1 MITLDHV
8 AFSYKATGRSLAL
21 FSSCSRSFETGLLH
35 AVIGHSGCGKTTL
48 LYLLA
53 NLIKPDEGTI
63 LLDGQPIGSVGHK
76 QAIILQ
82 DFGLLPWKRVYEN
95 IELGLLLR
103 EVPKEERQLKV
114 ERIMHELGIS
124 SLSTA
129 YPSQLSG
136 GEKQRC
142 AIARALVTEP
152 DLLLM
157 DEPFSALDAM
167 NRETM
172 QELLLRLNAHRKITT
187 IIVTHSI
194 EEAAYLSD
202 RIHVMSRIRTQTGT
216 VRTVFQ
222 PEVQNTH
229 DKEASAPDFRK
240 TGQYF
245 CTCLKIRELLEME
258 VR

>member
-8 AFSYKATGRSLAL
+8 GFSYKATGRSLAL
-21 FSSCSRSFETGLLH
+21 FSSCSRSFETGLVH

-63 LLDGQPIGSVGHK
+63 LIHGQPIGIGGHK

-95 IELGLLLR
+95 IELGLLLH
-103 EVPKEERQLKV
+103 EVPQAERQQKV
-114 ERIMHELGIS
+114 ERIMREIGIS
-124 SLSTA
+124 SLARA

-142 AIARALVTEP
+142 AIARALVIEP

-202 RIHVMSRIRTQTGT
+202 RIHVMSRIQTQSGA

-222 PEVQNTH
+222 PEVNNTH
-229 DKEASAPDFRK
+229 EKDACAPEFRK
-240 TGQYF
+240 TSQYF
-245 CTCLKIRELLEME
+245 STCLKIRELLEME
-258 VR
+258 AR

>member
-1 MITLDHV
+1 MITLDKV
-8 AFSYKATGRSLAL
+8 GFSYKATARSLAL
-21 FSSCSRSFETGLLH
+21 FSNCSQVFEAGLVH

-53 NLIKPDEGTI
+53 NLIKPDEGVI
-63 LLDGQPIGSVGHK
+63 LFDGQPIGTGGHT

-95 IELGLLLR
+95 IELGLLLHG
-103 EVPKEERQLKV
+103 VSQEERQLKV
-114 ERIMHELGIS
+114 AQIMRELGIS
-124 SLSTA
+124 SLATA

-172 QELLLRLNAHRKITT
+172 QELLLRLHAHRKITT

-202 RIHVMSRIRTQTGT
+202 RVHVMSRMQTEAGT
-216 VRTVFQ
+216 VQTVFQ

-229 DKEASAPDFRK
+229 DKETCAPDFRK
-240 TGQYF
+240 TSQYF
-245 CTCLKIRELLEME
+245 STCLKIRELLEME
-258 VR
+258 VH